1 VLPER
6 RFVPQPPHVPRHRH
20 ILDGQMFACTAD
32 EIDSALMWNPPTG
45 EQLVALGLE
54 ESHGHDRSHVY
65 RVLEQHKPK

>member
-1 VLPER
+1 
-6 RFVPQPPHVPRHRH
+6 
-20 ILDGQMFACTAD
+20 MFACTAD